1 MKKVKLVSKQLLVK
15 RNPIEDSMDTL
26 RKEFKKDPGYYMAWE
41 ANIAC
46 VIHDNTGIDMIDC
59 NPIAKKIINHIFQI

>member
-1 MKKVKLVSKQLLVK
+1 MKKVKLVSKQVLTK

-26 RKEFKKDPGYYMAWE
+26 RKELKDPDYYLAWE

-46 VIHDNTGIDMIDC
+46 MIHDNSDIMMIDC
-59 NPIAKKIINHIFQI
+59 NPIAKKS